1 MRKLRL
7 FSVSTI
13 FCLELIDFRAV
24 CKKGMYSFLL
34 WSREKRERRMRG
46 GEENMAQTLES
57 REKLL
62 TLNLSR
68 RRLYKLQA
76 RIRRHDDELLSA
88 FPDWLMI

>member
-1 MRKLRL
+1 
-7 FSVSTI
+7 
-13 FCLELIDFRAV
+13 
-24 CKKGMYSFLL
+24 
-34 WSREKRERRMRG
+34 MRG
-46 GEENMAQTLES
+46 GEENMAQTSES